1 MLQLTR
7 RLDNSRH
14 LAARG
19 SNPAA
24 AILEFG
30 DFLQI
35 RKPLLHLFAHLP
47 LPLVHGLGALLGLIS
62 LASPSLRRLM
72 ADNLRQA
79 GLYSPGL
86 LTRAAMELGKGMAEL
101 VPIWLLPLES
111 ILAWVREV
119 RGMEHVDAARTE
131 GRGLVLLGP
140 HLGCLEL
147 AGLYLAARF
156 PVTAMYRRPR
166 QDWVHEMMM
175 HGRNRGLG
183 NTVEASMRGVRGL
196 LAALKRKEA
205 VWVLPDQKANK
216 GEGEWVPLFGRWAY
230 MPTLL
235 YWMAQSSGSRPLML
249 YCERLTWG
257 RGYRIHI
264 QPLPDL
270 PGDTGAA
277 MRLANA
283 IMEEAVRRLPA
294 QYLWSYDLF
303 RRRQGETVP
312 AGPPR

>member
-1 MLQLTR
+1 
-7 RLDNSRH
+7 
-14 LAARG
+14 
-19 SNPAA
+19 
-24 AILEFG
+24 
-30 DFLQI
+30 
-35 RKPLLHLFAHLP
+35 
-47 LPLVHGLGALLGLIS
+47 
-62 LASPSLRRLM
+62 M

-235 YWMAQSSGSRPLML
+235 YRLAQSSGARPLL
-249 YCERLTWG
+249 FFCERLPLG
-257 RGYRIHI
+257 RGYRLVIA
-264 QPLPDL
+264 PLPDL
-270 PGDTGAA
+270 PEEMGAA
-277 MRLANA
+277 GERVNA
-283 IMEEAVRRLPA
+283 IMETVIRSLPA
-294 QYLWSYDLF
+294 QYLWTYRIHRLNK
-303 RRRQGETVP
+303 GEVTP
-312 AGPPR
+312 DGEHR